1 MKLEEILA
9 QVYPHLP
16 AAQRAE
22 YAPLME
28 AAFTEFDIT
37 TKPRIAAVLSQ
48 LGVESNELK
57 VWEENLN
64 YSAKRLCQVWPKRF
78 PTLDAATP
86 FANNPRAL
94 ADKVYAGRMGNTGPE
109 DGYNYR
115 GRTPVQLTGR
125 DNYKQVSKFLKLP
138 LEDNPDLAN
147 DKTTAFRVVGS
158 YFRDIRPM
166 LNVADKGDIKAVT
179 FAVNGGY
186 TDLEKRTQYYQTA
199 LKVIP
204 DGFKLTPS
212 APQTAPVVHEET
224 GEEEAAAS
232 VAEQPATTPAT
243 HDLQPEPQPATVVTS
258 QAAAVD
264 ASAQSAT
271 TVAAPVTQPTVVV
284 QPPVVVQQPT
294 VQPGVV
300 EAAQKVQQ
308 SNSSKATAWF
318 PMIAGPLAAI
328 WLGIKAS
335 LENPFVLAAVVVFVV
350 GGFVVGAWL
359 WNESK
364 KRQAAAQHKLI
375 DAAAA
380 TDKQTVVINPPPP
393 KAG

>member
-16 AAQRAE
+16 TAQRAE
-22 YAPLME
+22 YAPLIE
-28 AAFTEFDIT
+28 DAFTEFDIT

-78 PTLDAATP
+78 PSLDAATP

-94 ADKVYAGRMGNTGPE
+94 ANKVYSGRMGNTGAE
-109 DGYNYR
+109 DGWNYR

-125 DNYKQVSKFLKLP
+125 DNYRAVAKFLGLP

-147 DKTTAFRVVGS
+147 DKATAFRVVGS

-186 TDLEKRTQYYQTA
+186 TDLEKRTEYYQTA

-204 DGFKLTPS
+204 DGFKLTRS
-212 APQTAPVVHEET
+212 APQPAPAPPDVRVEADGEDAAVTSAATQPTAAPATQEVRPERQVVTVETPPQSAPVV
-224 GEEEAAAS
+224 
-232 VAEQPATTPAT
+232 VA
-243 HDLQPEPQPATVVTS
+243 
-258 QAAAVD
+258 
-264 ASAQSAT
+264 
-271 TVAAPVTQPTVVV
+271 VTQPTVV
-284 QPPVVVQQPT
+284 QQTP
-294 VQPGVV
+294 VQPGAV
-300 EAAQKVQQ
+300 EAAQKVEQ
-308 SNSSKATAWF
+308 STSSKVTSWF

-328 WLGIKAS
+328 WLGVKAS

-375 DAAAA
+375 EAAAA

-393 KAG
+393 NAG

>member
-9 QVYPHLP
+9 QVYPNLP
-16 AAQRAE
+16 AEQRAE

-28 AAFTEFDIT
+28 AAFAEFGIT
-37 TKPRIAAVLSQ
+37 TKPRLAAVLGQ
-48 LGVESNELK
+48 LAVESNELR

-78 PTLDAATP
+78 PSLDAATP
-86 FANNPRAL
+86 FANNARAL
-94 ADKVYAGRMGNTGPE
+94 ANKVYAGRMGNTGPE

-125 DNYKQVSKFLKLP
+125 DNYRAVAKFLKLP

-147 DKTTAFRVVGS
+147 DKATAFRVVGS

-166 LNVADKGDIKAVT
+166 LNVADKGDFKAVSR
-179 FAVNGGY
+179 AVNGG
-186 TDLEKRTQYYQTA
+186 DEGMDAR
-199 LKVIP
+199 LKYSNRAMSVIP
-204 DGFKLTPS
+204 DGFKLTPVAPPPVAVTPDAAPS
-212 APQTAPVVHEET
+212 DVHEEADEEAVAATSAAEQPTHVPASAMQDVQPAPQVVAVETPAQGAPVV
-224 GEEEAAAS
+224 
-232 VAEQPATTPAT
+232 VA
-243 HDLQPEPQPATVVTS
+243 
-258 QAAAVD
+258 
-264 ASAQSAT
+264 
-271 TVAAPVTQPTVVV
+271 VTQPAVVR
-284 QPPVVVQQPT
+284 QPT
-294 VQPGVV
+294 VPPNVV
-300 EAAQKVQQ
+300 EAAQKVEQ
-308 SNSSKATAWF
+308 SNSSKVTAWW
-318 PMIAGPLAAI
+318 PMIAGPIAAI
-328 WLGIKAS
+328 WLSVKAS
-335 LENPFVLAAVVVFVV
+335 LENPFVLAAIVLFVV

-375 DAAAA
+375 EAAAA

>member
-9 QVYPHLP
+9 QVYPNLP
-16 AAQRAE
+16 ATQRAE

-28 AAFTEFDIT
+28 DAFVEFDIT
-37 TKPRIAAVLSQ
+37 TRPRLAAVLGQ
-48 LGVESNELK
+48 LAVESNELR

-78 PTLDAATP
+78 PSLDAATP

-94 ADKVYAGRMGNTGPE
+94 ANKVYAGRMGNDGPD
-109 DGYNYR
+109 DGWNFR

-125 DNYKQVSKFLKLP
+125 DNYTAVAKKINLP
-138 LEDNPDLAN
+138 LADNPDLVN
-147 DKTTAFRVVGS
+147 DKATAFRIVGCF
-158 YFRDIRPM
+158 FRDIKPM
-166 LNVADKGDIKAVT
+166 LSVADKGDFKAVSR
-179 FAVNGGY
+179 AVNGGDEGLDARLKY
-186 TDLEKRTQYYQTA
+186 SNRA
-199 LKVIP
+199 LSVIP
-204 DGFKLTPS
+204 DGFKLTRS
-212 APQTAPVVHEET
+212 APQTAPASPAAHEDADDE
-224 GEEEAAAS
+224 
-232 VAEQPATTPAT
+232 VATTPT
-243 HDLQPEPQPATVVTS
+243 HVTEQPT
-258 QAAAVD
+258 
-264 ASAQSAT
+264 
-271 TVAAPVTQPTVVV
+271 AAPVTQVVPPAPVAQPDAAPQSTTVAVSVAQPTAA
-284 QPPVVVQQPT
+284 PPV

>member
-57 VWEENLN
+57 TWEENLN

-78 PTLDAATP
+78 PSLDAATP

-94 ADKVYAGRMGNTGPE
+94 ANKVYSGRMGNTGPE
-109 DGYNYR
+109 DGWNYR

-125 DNYKQVSKFLKLP
+125 DNYRSVSKFLKLP
-138 LEDNPDLAN
+138 LEDNPDLVN
-147 DKTTAFRVVGS
+147 DKATAFRVVGS
-158 YFRDIRPM
+158 YFHDIRPM
-166 LNVADKGDIKAVT
+166 LNVADKGDIKAIT

-186 TDLEKRTQYYQTA
+186 TDLEKRTEYYRTA

-212 APQTAPVVHEET
+212 APQTPTVPPVVHEEAD
-224 GEEEAAAS
+224 EEEAAATPA
-232 VAEQPATTPAT
+232 AEQPTTTVTTQDVRPAPQVVTVETPA
-243 HDLQPEPQPATVVTS
+243 PPAPVV
-258 QAAAVD
+258 
-264 ASAQSAT
+264 
-271 TVAAPVTQPTVVV
+271 VAVTQPTVT
-284 QPPVVVQQPT
+284 QPT

-308 SNSSKATAWF
+308 SNSSKVTAWF
-318 PMIAGPLAAI
+318 PMIAGPIAAI

-335 LENPFVLAAVVVFVV
+335 LENPFVLVAVVLFVV

-393 KAG
+393 NAG

>member
-9 QVYPHLP
+9 QVYPTLP

-28 AAFTEFDIT
+28 AAFAEFEINT
-37 TKPRIAAVLSQ
+37 RLRIAAVLGQ

-57 VWEENLN
+57 VWQENLN
-64 YSAKRLCQVWPKRF
+64 YSAKRLCAVWPKRF
-78 PTLDAATP
+78 PTLDAAAP
-86 FANNPRAL
+86 FANNPQAL
-94 ADKVYAGRMGNTGPE
+94 ANKVYGGRMGNTGPD
-109 DGYNYR
+109 DGWTYR

-125 DNYKQVSKFLKLP
+125 EMYRQVGKFLNLP
-138 LEDNPDLAN
+138 LEDSPDLAN
-147 DKTTAFRVVGS
+147 DKANAFRAVGCF
-158 YFRDIRPM
+158 FRDIKAM
-166 LNVADKGDIKAVT
+166 LSLADAGDFKGVT
-179 FAVNGGY
+179 FKVNGGY
-186 TDLEKRTQYYQTA
+186 TDLEKRTQYYQSA

-212 APQTAPVVHEET
+212 APPPVAHEEAD
-224 GEEEAAAS
+224 EEAAA
-232 VAEQPATTPAT
+232 VTPPAEETTPAPAPQ
-243 HDLQPEPQPATVVTS
+243 DAQPAPQVVT
-258 QAAAVD
+258 VETP
-264 ASAQSAT
+264 AQGAPVV
-271 TVAAPVTQPTVVV
+271 VAVTQPA
-284 QPPVVVQQPT
+284 VVQQPT
-294 VQPGVV
+294 VQPNVV
-300 EAAQKVQQ
+300 EAAQKVEQ
-308 SNSSKATAWF
+308 SNSSKVTSWF
-318 PMIAGPLAAI
+318 PMIAGPIAAI

-335 LENPFVLAAVVVFVV
+335 LENPFVLAAIVLFVV

-375 DAAAA
+375 EAAAA

>member
-9 QVYPHLP
+9 QVYPNLP
-16 AAQRAE
+16 AEQRAE

-28 AAFTEFDIT
+28 DAFVEFGIT
-37 TKPRIAAVLSQ
+37 TKPRLAAVLGQ
-48 LGVESNELK
+48 LAVESNELK

-78 PTLDAATP
+78 PSLDAATP

-94 ADKVYAGRMGNTGPE
+94 ANKVYAGRMGNTGPE
-109 DGYNYR
+109 DGWNYR

-125 DNYKQVSKFLKLP
+125 DNYRAVTKFLNLP
-138 LEDNPDLAN
+138 LEENPDLAN
-147 DKTTAFRVVGS
+147 DKATAFRVVGS

-166 LNVADKGDIKAVT
+166 LSVADKGDFKAVSR
-179 FAVNGGY
+179 AVNGG
-186 TDLEKRTQYYQTA
+186 DEGMDAR
-199 LKVIP
+199 LKYSNRAMSVIP

-212 APQTAPVVHEET
+212 APPPPVPVPPAPHEEADEPAAATPTPAEPPPPAPPVIPPAPQVVTVETPAQPAPVV
-224 GEEEAAAS
+224 
-232 VAEQPATTPAT
+232 VA
-243 HDLQPEPQPATVVTS
+243 
-258 QAAAVD
+258 
-264 ASAQSAT
+264 
-271 TVAAPVTQPTVVV
+271 VTQP
-284 QPPVVVQQPT
+284 PV

-318 PMIAGPLAAI
+318 PMIAGPIAAI

-375 DAAAA
+375 EAAAA